1 MTALTKDRDTR
12 EKGKTIYSLGVA
24 ANVKILAGSLVALNA
39 AGYAVPGST
48 ATTLK
53 GFGRAEETVDNT
65 GGAAGAVNVNVKK
78 GVFQFANSASTD
90 EITIAEVKTDCYIVD
105 DQTVA
110 KTNGTNTRS
119 IAGKVDSVDAGGV
132 WVDFN

>member
-1 MTALTKDRDTR
+1 MPLTKDRDTR
-12 EKGKTIYSLGVA
+12 EKGKTIYTWPLAAGVQ
-24 ANVKILAGSLVALNA
+24 IYAGALVALNA
-39 AGYAVPGST
+39 AGYAVPGSV

-65 GGAAGAVNVNVKK
+65 GGAAGTVSINVKK
-78 GVFQFANSASTD
+78 GVFHFANSASTD
-90 EITIAEVKTDCYIVD
+90 EITIADTKADCFIVD

-119 IAGKVDSVDAGGV
+119 IAGRVDSVDAGGV